1 MAFKRVIPAV
11 LLMSLFL
18 SLGTSGCSAGKNAPR
33 PNFLIIITDDQRYDT
48 MEYMPKTQAGIFD
61 EGVTFSKG
69 YITTPF
75 CCPSR
80 SSIFTGMYAHN
91 HNVLQN
97 NMPLNIETI
106 AMALQKNGYY
116 TGLIGKYL
124 NSWAGEARPEYNYWV
139 AFKSGETNY
148 KDPVLN
154 VNGTWNQYPGY
165 ITYILSDYVI
175 DFLGKAA
182 SQPKP
187 FMLIF
192 APNAPH
198 TPTRPADEDLP
209 LYDQLPAYSV
219 PSVNEADVS
228 DKPSSISKKPLLTAE
243 ELASADDNRRRQIL
257 TLVALDRKIGEILT
271 KLKETGQLD
280 NTVIFFLSD
289 NGLHWGEHRLDGK
302 SSLYEESSHV
312 PFAMRYPALIPT
324 PYVEQRLV
332 ANIDIAPTLYQL
344 AGINIPYRVDG
355 TSLLKLFEPNSKW
368 RDHILLEAWPPRG
381 EWAAIHT
388 DRYVYAE
395 TQNDLSE
402 FYDLETDPYQLENQI
417 NNPAYK
423 DIIAEMKKQLE
434 KDKKPK
440 FFLSKLFK

>member
-1 MAFKRVIPAV
+1 
-11 LLMSLFL
+11 
-18 SLGTSGCSAGKNAPR
+18 
-33 PNFLIIITDDQRYDT
+33 
-48 MEYMPKTQAGIFD
+48 
-61 EGVTFSKG
+61 
-69 YITTPF
+69 
-75 CCPSR
+75 
-80 SSIFTGMYAHN
+80 
-91 HNVLQN
+91 
-97 NMPLNIETI
+97 
-106 AMALQKNGYY
+106 
-116 TGLIGKYL
+116 
-124 NSWAGEARPEYNYWV
+124 
-139 AFKSGETNY
+139 
-148 KDPVLN
+148 
-154 VNGTWNQYPGY
+154 
-165 ITYILSDYVI
+165 
-175 DFLGKAA
+175 
-182 SQPKP
+182 
-187 FMLIF
+187 
-192 APNAPH
+192 
-198 TPTRPADEDLP
+198 
-209 LYDQLPAYSV
+209 
-219 PSVNEADVS
+219 
-228 DKPSSISKKPLLTAE
+228 LTAD

-257 TLVALDRKIGEILT
+257 TLVALDRKIGEILA

-280 NTVIFFLSD
+280 NTVIIFLSD

-344 AGINIPYRVDG
+344 AGINIPYRVAG

-381 EWAAIHT
+381 EWTAIHT

-402 FYDLETDPYQLENQI
+402 FYDLETDPYQLDNQI